1 MGVADG
7 PADFR
12 PGRFPVDPPPGR
24 AEELWRLLQ
33 GVDSWG
39 FCCFK
44 LEEAT
49 AGRPL
54 LFLVWHLI
62 HTRCARAPSR
72 PRRPPSPPPP
82 PPAPRRGART
92 QRSTPL
98 RFPRPATP
106 RARTGPL
113 SSADADAGGGS
124 QKNSGWTPQ
133 GWRSSSSESTE
144 STSKCPTTTP
154 SMRLM
159 WCTDAT
165 SSWPPAG
172 QTPSSDAGSP
182 QEMPCRQTCSAS
194 P

>member
-82 PPAPRRGART
+82 PRSAPWGAYPEEHPP
-92 QRSTPL
+92 SLPS
-98 RFPRPATP
+98 P
-106 RARTGPL
+106 
-113 SSADADAGGGS
+113 SH
-124 QKNSGWTPQ
+124 PQ
-133 GWRSSSSESTE
+133 GQDRAPLLS
-144 STSKCPTTTP
+144 
-154 SMRLM
+154 
-159 WCTDAT
+159 
-165 SSWPPAG
+165 
-172 QTPSSDAGSP
+172 
-182 QEMPCRQTCSAS
+182 
-194 P
+194 